1 MPLRT
6 MIAGKVTDRAF
17 PPNQTAPPDSGNR
30 LKFCLTWERF
40 CRTIVHMNKRS
51 VTDTRRTIVE
61 ATRRIFAE
69 HGYDRASMRGIA
81 QAAGISVGGLYLYF
95 KSKEELY
102 RILTEEWVDELDALT
117 RAALEG
123 VDDPR
128 TAIAIF
134 IRVSID
140 YAAGRREM
148 ILMQGKELGVT
159 CGGELKK
166 KFFRDRRALIADI
179 ITRGI
184 ASGSFRDCNTEE
196 TARVIFSIL
205 RGFIF
210 SIMVEEEALFSP
222 EACADLVLKGLIRRN
237 GE

>member
-1 MPLRT
+1 
-6 MIAGKVTDRAF
+6 
-17 PPNQTAPPDSGNR
+17 
-30 LKFCLTWERF
+30 
-40 CRTIVHMNKRS
+40 MNKRS
-51 VTDTRRTIVE
+51 VIDTRRTILE

-69 HGYDRASMRGIA
+69 HGYDQASMRGIA

-128 TAIAIF
+128 SAIAIF

-184 ASGSFRDCNTEE
+184 ASGSFRDCDTEE
-196 TARVIFSIL
+196 AARVIFSIL

-222 EACADLVLKGLIRRN
+222 EACADLVLKGLIRRD